1 MHHERKHDMEQL
13 TEAIKEKALAL
24 GFSKV
29 GIASVGDLS
38 GETANLSEWLAR
50 KYHGTMDWMERGF
63 EKRNDPRAV
72 VPNARSVIAVAMN
85 YYADVVHSN
94 DPDVGKIS
102 RYAWGDD
109 YHDVM
114 KDRLEK
120 LYRFI
125 TEEAAG
131 SSGRYYVDTGPV
143 MDKVWAA
150 RAGLGWQGKHTNL
163 ITKEFGS
170 WVFLGEIITDL
181 ELESDAPMTD
191 FCGTCT
197 ACIEACPTKAIVE
210 PYKLDATKCISYLTI
225 EHHGEIPNEINPQL
239 DNWVYGCDIC
249 QDVCPWNSF
258 QQETDEPAFRP
269 REANMAPPLE
279 QLAQLSQEDFSE
291 RFRRSPV
298 KRTKRE
304 GLIRNARAA
313 MAGKKV

>member
-1 MHHERKHDMEQL
+1 MHHEEDRRTMESL
-13 TEAIKEKALAL
+13 TKAIKEKALAL

-29 GIASVGDLS
+29 GIASVEDLS
-38 GETANLSEWLAR
+38 EEAAHLSEWLGR

-63 EKRNDPRAV
+63 EKRSDPRAI

-85 YYADVVHSN
+85 YYTDTAHSK
-94 DPDVGKIS
+94 DPDIGKIS

-114 KDRLEK
+114 KERLET

-125 TEEAAG
+125 SNEAPG
-131 SSGRYYVDTGPV
+131 STGRYYVDTGPV

-181 ELESDAPMTD
+181 ELESDTPMTD

-197 ACIEACPTKAIVE
+197 ACIEACPTQAIVE
-210 PYKLDATKCISYLTI
+210 PYRLDATKCISYLTI
-225 EHHGEIPNEINPQL
+225 EHRGEIPNELHPQL

-258 QQETDEPAFRP
+258 QQETDETAFQP
-269 REANMAPPLE
+269 REDNVAPVLE
-279 QLAQLSQEDFSE
+279 DFVSLAQEEFAE
-291 RFRRSPV
+291 RFRKSPV

-304 GLIRNARAA
+304 GLARNAKAA
-313 MAGKKV
+313 MRK